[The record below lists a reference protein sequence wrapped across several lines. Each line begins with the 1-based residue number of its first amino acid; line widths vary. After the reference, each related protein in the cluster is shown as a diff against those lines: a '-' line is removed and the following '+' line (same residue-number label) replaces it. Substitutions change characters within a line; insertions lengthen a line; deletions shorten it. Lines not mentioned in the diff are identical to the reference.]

1 MKIAHSAVCV
11 GDCDTVA
18 SGLPMLTSIAFRKD
32 GSLWGTTWSLVPGM
46 GDAVQILP

>member
-1 MKIAHSAVCV
+1 MHR
-11 GDCDTVA
+11 CDVATKQCDEVA
-18 SGLPMLTSIAFRKD
+18 SDLPMLTSISFRND